1 MELKKTNLKFTMYGE
16 LAGLTRADKGYG
28 MRTGTTRNG
37 QEYKATRFDV
47 IIDKKSSYK
56 IPCDIFGSVRDEIYY
71 KDRAANKSKKAAWE
85 DRFALAEDENNYV
98 YPQPYDA
105 AVNVEMASDGDV
117 FRLYGDITPDTF
129 EKDGKTYTAYKF
141 CPVEATEVATK
152 EEIEKGTDKFI
163 PNYGCALSGDFIF
176 AEVSGGNIEGFV
188 VNYKKEV
195 FPITF
200 KWGGDADVL
209 KDIKEAIQFG
219 TLCNIT
225 NGKAEMIA
233 VGGASGK
240 KSFGTAAKE
249 SVSANSLRVGFVL
262 YGLDIARE
270 TPYTA
275 KDLGI
280 YDDDDEELFK

>member
-47 IIDKKSSYK
+47 IIDKKSRYK

-71 KDRAANKSKKAAWE
+71 RDRAANKSKKAAWE
-85 DRFALAEDENNYV
+85 DRFSLAEDKNNYV
-98 YPQPYDA
+98 YPQAYDA

-117 FRLYGDITPDTF
+117 FRLYGDVTPDTF

-141 CPVEATEVATK
+141 CPVEATELDYEHDYECT
-152 EEIEKGTDKFI
+152 
-163 PNYGCALSGDFIF
+163 LSGDFIF

-200 KWGGDADVL
+200 KWGGDSDVL
-209 KDIKEAIQFG
+209 GDIKEAIQFG

-249 SVSANSLRVGFVL
+249 SVPTSSLRVGFVL
-262 YGLDIARE
+262 YGIDIARE

>member
-47 IIDKKSSYK
+47 IIDKKSRYK

-85 DRFALAEDENNYV
+85 DRFSLAEDENNYV

-117 FRLYGDITPDTF
+117 FRLYGDVTPDTF

-141 CPVEATEVATK
+141 CPVEATELDYEHDYECT
-152 EEIEKGTDKFI
+152 
-163 PNYGCALSGDFIF
+163 LSGDFIF

-200 KWGGDADVL
+200 KWGGDKDVL
-209 KDIKEAIQFG
+209 SDIEEAIQFG

-249 SVSANSLRVGFVL
+249 SVSASSLRVGFVL

>member
-47 IIDKKSSYK
+47 IIDKGSRYK

-71 KDRAANKSKKAAWE
+71 KDRAANKAKKAAWE
-85 DRFALAEDENNYV
+85 DRFSLAEDENNYV
-98 YPQPYDA
+98 YPQAYDA
-105 AVNVEMASDGDV
+105 AVNIEMASDGDV
-117 FRLYGDITPDTF
+117 FKLYGDVTPDTF
-129 EKDGKTYTAYKF
+129 EKNDKTYTAYKF
-141 CPVEATEVATK
+141 NPVEATELDYEHDYECT
-152 EEIEKGTDKFI
+152 
-163 PNYGCALSGDFIF
+163 LSGDFIF

-200 KWGGDADVL
+200 KWGGDKDVL
-209 KDIKEAIQFG
+209 NDIKEAIQFG

-233 VGGASGK
+233 MGGASGK

-249 SVSANSLRVGFVL
+249 SVSASSLRVGFVL

>member
-98 YPQPYDA
+98 YPQAYDA
-105 AVNVEMASDGDV
+105 AVNIEMASDGDV
-117 FRLYGDITPDTF
+117 FRLYGDVTPDSF

-141 CPVEATEVATK
+141 CPVEATELDYEHDYECT
-152 EEIEKGTDKFI
+152 
-163 PNYGCALSGDFIF
+163 LSGDFIF

-200 KWGGDADVL
+200 KWGGDKDVL
-209 KDIKEAIQFG
+209 NDIKEAIQFG

-233 VGGASGK
+233 VGGAFGK

-249 SVSANSLRVGFVL
+249 SVSASSLRVGFVL

>member
-47 IIDKKSSYK
+47 IIDKKSRYK

-71 KDRAANKSKKAAWE
+71 RDRAANKSKKAAWE
-85 DRFALAEDENNYV
+85 DRFSLAEDKNNYV
-98 YPQPYDA
+98 YPQAYDA

-117 FRLYGDITPDTF
+117 FRLYGDVTPDTF

-141 CPVEATEVATK
+141 CPVEATELDYEHDYECT
-152 EEIEKGTDKFI
+152 
-163 PNYGCALSGDFIF
+163 LSGDFIF
-176 AEVSGGNIEGFV
+176 AEVNGGNIEGFV

-195 FPITF
+195 FPVTF
-200 KWGGDADVL
+200 KWGGDSDVL
-209 KDIKEAIQFG
+209 GDIKEAIQFG

-249 SVSANSLRVGFVL
+249 SVPTSSLRVGFVL
-262 YGLDIARE
+262 YGIDIARE

>member
-85 DRFALAEDENNYV
+85 DRFSLAEDENNYV
-98 YPQPYDA
+98 YPQAYDA
-105 AVNVEMASDGDV
+105 AVNIEMASDGDV
-117 FRLYGDITPDTF
+117 FRLYGDVTPDTF

-141 CPVEATEVATK
+141 CPVEATELDYEHDYECT
-152 EEIEKGTDKFI
+152 
-163 PNYGCALSGDFIF
+163 LSGDFIF

-195 FPITF
+195 FPVTF
-200 KWGGDADVL
+200 KWGGDRDVL
-209 KDIKEAIQFG
+209 DDIKEAIQFG

-249 SVSANSLRVGFVL
+249 SVSASSLRVGFVL